1 MRSCGFVFQSHA
13 YQNIV
18 YTIIYPIKLFSERGK
33 GSGPFVKAYKIPNI
47 KYNNTMHIFMCKQ

>member
-1 MRSCGFVFQSHA
+1 MRTCGFVFQSHA

-33 GSGPFVKAYKIPNI
+33 GSGPFVKAYKI
-47 KYNNTMHIFMCKQ
+47 KYNNTIHIFMCKQ